1 MISCNTCINCPSDEV
16 VDAQVSNQIST
27 FVGFRGKEII
37 KMPLNGGKGLESG
50 CIKFINGKYYIGE
63 FLPILTISANSNILI
78 TYIIVNA
85 EIEEG
90 ELSDWEIG
98 FVNGN
103 SPDPTT
109 SDTKNLCPQF
119 PCSYSNNLSGHIRAY
134 AIKGNIT
141 IYSANVQL

>member
-27 FVGFRGKEII
+27 FPGFTGKEII

-63 FLPILTISANSNILI
+63 FLPILTISANSH
-78 TYIIVNA
+78 IIVNA

-90 ELSDWEIG
+90 NLSDWEIG

-103 SPDPTT
+103 SLNPTT
-109 SDTKNLCPQF
+109 SDTKNLCFQF
-119 PCSYSNNLSGHIRAY
+119 PCSYSNNFSGHIRAY

>member
-16 VDAQVSNQIST
+16 VDAQVSTEIST
-27 FVGFRGKEII
+27 FPGFTGKEII

-63 FLPILTISANSNILI
+63 FLPILTISANSNI
-78 TYIIVNA
+78 IVNA

-103 SPDPTT
+103 SPNPTT
-109 SDTKNLCPQF
+109 SDNKYICYQF

-141 IYSANVQL
+141 IYSTNVQL